1 MAYNNARR
9 VDMGAVFRALFTAI
23 QWRLL
28 LVWLLL
34 LLIPT
39 LVVALPVWGTLSE
52 LLDHSVHAD
61 AWAKQFDA
69 MMAGDVVRIVSD
81 QTGGLKAA
89 AIAGTLVT
97 LLLSPWLNGMI
108 VGAGRSGRTPSMGEH
123 LHNGL
128 SMYGKM
134 FRLLL
139 WSVLLYAGAAWLVSH
154 GADFADKHDEKAVLK
169 SQGDQWEHSVYWL
182 IGVLFVLVHA
192 IVDSAR
198 SAYIADPSLRSA
210 TIALVRGVMQLLR
223 RPLTTLFTYVLIS
236 AIGYGLILLLGM
248 LRIQWSAASW
258 IGLIGGVL
266 LVQLL
271 SAVTGWTQAARVF
284 ALAEVAR
291 SLGRR
296 SF

>member
-1 MAYNNARR
+1 MAYSNARR
-9 VDMGAVFRALFTAI
+9 VDMGAVFRALFAAM

-28 LVWLLL
+28 LVWLVL

-39 LVVALPVWGTLSE
+39 LVVTLPVWGSLSD

-61 AWAKQFDA
+61 AWARQFDA
-69 MMAGDVVRIVSD
+69 MMAGDVVRLALNNI
-81 QTGGLKAA
+81 GGLEAA
-89 AIAGTLVT
+89 AIAGTVVT

-139 WSVLLYAGAAWLVSH
+139 WSTLLYAGATWLVIH

-169 SQGDQWEHSVYWL
+169 SQGDLWEHGVYWL

-198 SAYIADPSLRSA
+198 AAYIADPSLRSA
-210 TIALVRGVMQLLR
+210 TVALFRGLMQLLR
-223 RPLTTLFTYVLIS
+223 RPLSTLFTYVLIS
-236 AIGYGLILLLGM
+236 AIGYGLMLLLGM

-258 IGLIGGVL
+258 VGLVGGVL
-266 LVQLL
+266 LVQLI
-271 SAVTGWTQAARVF
+271 SAATGWTQVARVF

>member
-1 MAYNNARR
+1 MAYNNSRR
-9 VDMGAVFRALFTAI
+9 VDMGAVFRALFTAM

-52 LLDHSVHAD
+52 LLDHSVHAE
-61 AWAKQFDA
+61 AWARQFDA
-69 MMAGDVVRIVSD
+69 MMAGDVVNVVQD
-81 QTGGLKAA
+81 HLGGLKAA
-89 AIAGTLVT
+89 AVAGTVVT

-108 VGAGRSGRTPSMGEH
+108 VGAGRSGRVPSMGEH

-128 SMYGKM
+128 AMYGKM

-139 WSVLLYAGAAWLVSH
+139 WSALLYAGAAWLVNH
-154 GADFADKHDEKAVLK
+154 GMDFADKQDEKAVLK
-169 SQGDQWEHSVYWL
+169 SQGDHWEHGVYWL
-182 IGVLFVLVHA
+182 IGVLFVLIHA
-192 IVDSAR
+192 IVDAAR
-198 SAYIADPSLRSA
+198 SAYIADPALRSA
-210 TIALVRGVMQLLR
+210 TIALFRGLMQLLR
-223 RPLTTLFTYVLIS
+223 RPLSTLLAYVLIS
-236 AIGYGLILLLGM
+236 VVGYALMLVLGM
-248 LRIQWSAASW
+248 LRIQLSAAGW
-258 IGLIGGVL
+258 VGLIGGVL

-271 SAVTGWTQAARVF
+271 SAATGWVQAARVF

>member
-34 LLIPT
+34 LIIPT

-61 AWAKQFDA
+61 GWARQFDA
-69 MMAGDVVRIVSD
+69 MMAGDVVHLVSD
-81 QTGGLKAA
+81 HAGGLTAA
-89 AIAGTLVT
+89 AIAGTVVT

-108 VGAGRSGRTPSMGEH
+108 VGAGRSGRIPSMGEH

-139 WSVLLYAGAAWLVSH
+139 WSALLYAGAAWLVSH
-154 GADFADKHDEKAVLK
+154 GMDFADKHDEQAVLK
-169 SQGDQWEHSVYWL
+169 SQGDRWQHSVYWL

-210 TIALVRGVMQLLR
+210 TIALVRGFLQLLR
-223 RPLTTLFTYVLIS
+223 RPLSTLFAYVLIS
-236 AIGYGLILLLGM
+236 AIGYALMLLLGM
-248 LRIQWSAASW
+248 LRIQVSAASW
-258 IGLIGGVL
+258 LGLIGGVL

-271 SAVTGWTQAARVF
+271 SAVIGWAQAARLF